1 MNKQCIWCC
10 RTPFP
15 RQQQQ
20 HQSSSKRFLKLVL
33 PNYKID
39 PSTGNFCRLD
49 HDGSFNYRAV
59 NISALPFRR
68 NLTDGVVLLILL
80 LIASAFCC
88 FRFLFA
94 AIVLE
99 QLFVSVVIGIIA
111 YYVVCGNISFGEI
124 YLFNS
129 VSTVYFPLDFG
140 MILVEEFEGFSR
152 ILYIDRV
159 FCVHEFD

>member
-59 NISALPFRR
+59 NVSALPFRR
-68 NLTDGVVLLILL
+68 HLTDGVVLLILL
-80 LIASAFCC
+80 LMATSFCC
-88 FRFLFA
+88 GFPYCLPHRA
-94 AIVLE
+94 GA
-99 QLFVSVVIGIIA
+99 
-111 YYVVCGNISFGEI
+111 VVCERRHRDYCLLCGCAGI
-124 YLFNS
+124 YHSETKTCSTVCPAFTFRWNS
-129 VSTVYFPLDFG
+129 VGYWWRNLKAF
-140 MILVEEFEGFSR
+140 
-152 ILYIDRV
+152 
-159 FCVHEFD
+159 HEFFTLTEFLRT

>member
-59 NISALPFRR
+59 SISALPFRR
-68 NLTDGVVLLILL
+68 HLTDGVVLLILL

-94 AIVLE
+94 ESCWSSCL
-99 QLFVSVVIGIIA
+99 
-111 YYVVCGNISFGEI
+111 
-124 YLFNS
+124 
-129 VSTVYFPLDFG
+129 
-140 MILVEEFEGFSR
+140 
-152 ILYIDRV
+152 
-159 FCVHEFD
+159 